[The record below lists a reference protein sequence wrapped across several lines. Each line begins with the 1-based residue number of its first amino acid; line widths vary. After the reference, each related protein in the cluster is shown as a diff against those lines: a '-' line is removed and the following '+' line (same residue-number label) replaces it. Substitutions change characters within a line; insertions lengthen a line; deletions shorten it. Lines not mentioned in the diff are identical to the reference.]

1 MVGDPVSP
9 AHETVVVSPDRV
21 TVTSALGNA
30 CAQAELPAWTIRVAV
45 SMETAH
51 RPFPAFS
58 KCLARS
64 AWRRSRDQRAGAIAR
79 PALTAAV
86 AGARSQVARNVS
98 SGAGAGGPARGTP
111 S

>member
-9 AHETVVVSPDRV
+9 AHDTVVVSPDRV

-86 AGARSQVARNVS
+86 PGARAQVTRIVS
-98 SGAGAGGPARGTP
+98 SGPSARALARCTA